1 VVHGGSS
8 AEHQAREVNIVKRF
22 ETGFIM
28 DPFVL
33 RPSDTVE
40 AAFKVREDS
49 EDSTILVCEGGRM
62 GNKLLG
68 IVTSRDI
75 DFVEDRSIRLADIMT
90 PKAQMVFGKEP
101 ITLTKANSELVACKK
116 GKLPILNE
124 AGEVVALVS
133 RHNLKKARD
142 YPLASR
148 DANRQL
154 LVAAACDAGPE
165 SAERVKML
173 VEAGV
178 DALVL
183 NSSQGNS
190 LRQIDF
196 LRQVKDQ
203 YPSLDVI
210 CGNVVAPRQA
220 KPLLD
225 AGADALRV
233 GMGCSSLCSSEA
245 CAVGRPQASAVYHTA
260 RFAAEQRS
268 VPVVADGGVRGSGQL
283 AMALALGASTVM
295 CGSLLAGA
303 AEAPGGAFYHEGRRM
318 KLYRGA
324 GLVGTAQDR
333 ETGPSAAAAVGG
345 VVADRGPLGGL
356 LPGLLEGVRGE
367 LRRLGAGSIPQL
379 HEGLYSSSLR
389 FQGRGPGPAGGAA
402 R

>member
-1 VVHGGSS
+1 
-8 AEHQAREVNIVKRF
+8 
-22 ETGFIM
+22 
-28 DPFVL
+28 
-33 RPSDTVE
+33 
-40 AAFKVREDS
+40 
-49 EDSTILVCEGGRM
+49 
-62 GNKLLG
+62 
-68 IVTSRDI
+68 
-75 DFVEDRSIRLADIMT
+75 MT
-90 PKAQMVFGKEP
+90 PKAHMVFGKEP
-101 ITLTKANSELVACKK
+101 ITLTKANSDLVSCKK
-116 GKLPILNE
+116 GKLPILND

-154 LVAAACDAGPE
+154 LVAAACSALPD
-165 SAERVKML
+165 SAERVRML

-178 DALVL
+178 DVLVL
-183 NSSQGNS
+183 NASQGNS
-190 LRQIDF
+190 VRQIDF
-196 LRQVKDQ
+196 LKQVKDQ

-233 GMGCSSLCSSEA
+233 GMGCSSLCASEA

-268 VPVVADGGVRGSGQL
+268 VPVVADGGVRGSGHF

-295 CGSLLAGA
+295 CGSMLAGT
-303 AEAPGGAFYHEGRRM
+303 AEAPGGAFYHEGQRL

-324 GLVGTAQDR
+324 GLVGTAPD
-333 ETGPSAAAAVGG
+333 GAAPSAAAAVGG
-345 VVADRGPLGGL
+345 VVADQGPLGNL
-356 LPGLLEGVRGE
+356 LPGLLEGVRSE
-367 LRRLGAGSIPQL
+367 MRRLGVGSIPQL

-389 FQGRGPGPAGGAA
+389 FQSRGAGMASSVV